1 MEYKKV
7 IFPDTTGKNDILIAI
22 LSEINFDSFEEKD
35 NQLIAYVEEP
45 QFDIDELKSSLSI
58 LPSLK
63 SLKFHF

>member
-58 LPSLK
+58 SP
-63 SLKFHF
+63 H